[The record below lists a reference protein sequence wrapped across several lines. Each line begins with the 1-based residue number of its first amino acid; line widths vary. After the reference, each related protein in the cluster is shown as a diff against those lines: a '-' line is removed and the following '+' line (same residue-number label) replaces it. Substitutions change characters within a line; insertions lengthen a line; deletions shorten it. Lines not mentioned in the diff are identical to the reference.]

1 MWQNMSSSLVSLP
14 PRSILQVATLL
25 LTTTVSACPDAVQTS
40 DDEDTLQVHSNRGK
54 NRPALPPRLN
64 TKC

>member
-40 DDEDTLQVHSNRGK
+40 DDETHITSTLKQGQK
-54 NRPALPPRLN
+54 
-64 TKC
+64 